1 MNTYYVQY
9 HSRTAAALATRNRQ
23 QTLPLNLWEF
33 NFPQLAAKVVL
44 TDSIKSSDHVNL
56 HTGLTIIIHLQ
67 GSSMEDVKGLSK
79 NFAEMLL
86 NLVTFSTL
94 AFCDAAKLVSL
105 IDATGKKTWPA
116 MFYNYPTE
124 GTEVVP
130 SLRVINHN
138 HFGELFEA
146 YDKSPDKER
155 VSRALSWLRKGINQ
169 LDSIDEFICYW
180 TGLEVIRHFFR
191 RDPRFIRGKKGDEWD
206 GVKYIFTKEL
216 SITDFDL
223 AKEARIGLFHGTRE
237 LDNTF
242 VQEIGTYRESL
253 RKGLIFCIGILLN
266 MTNASIMAV
275 VNRIPKRIPLET
287 WTLLKGTLKDLPSDF
302 DELVKNYPSIAME
315 KVEKQ
320 FTIGP
325 QGNLSVTL
333 NAPHRFNLPKG
344 GKFNAQSIEYWG

>member
-9 HSRTAAALATRNRQ
+9 HSRTAAALATRDRQ
-23 QTLPLNLWEF
+23 QTLPRDLWEF

-44 TDSIKSSDHVNL
+44 TDSIKSSDRVNL
-56 HTGLTIIIHLQ
+56 HTGLNIIVHLK
-67 GSSMEDVKGLSK
+67 GSSVEDVNGLSK

-105 IDATGKKTWPA
+105 IDDTGKETWPA
-116 MFYNYPTE
+116 MFYNYSTE
-124 GTEVVP
+124 GKEVVP
-130 SLRVINHN
+130 SLRVIDQN
-138 HFGELFEA
+138 HFGEVFEA

-169 LDSIDEFICYW
+169 HDSIDEFICYW

-206 GVKYIFTKEL
+206 GIKDIFTKEL
-216 SITDFDL
+216 GTTDFDL
-223 AKEARIGLFHGTRE
+223 IKGARIGLFHGKRE

-242 VQEIGTYRESL
+242 VQEIGTYREPL
-253 RKGLIFCIGILLN
+253 RKGLIFCIGRLLN
-266 MTNASIMAV
+266 ITNASIMTV
-275 VNRIPKRIPLET
+275 VNRIPKRIPPEP

-315 KVEKQ
+315 KVERQ
-320 FTIGP
+320 FAIDP
-325 QGNLSVTL
+325 QGNLSVTFKT
-333 NAPHRFNLPKG
+333 PHRFNLPKG